1 MNRFCESVVLLC
13 VLIFAGVRCLCGC
26 PVWNNVVTALVTME
40 LGRVA
45 TEISAGGLDR
55 VCIEASLCSNK
66 CLQMFQNNPYAF

>member
-1 MNRFCESVVLLC
+1 

-66 CLQMFQNNPYAF
+66 CLKMFQNNPYAF